1 MKHRSIAL
9 AMALALSLSM
19 MTACGSKEQPSQS
32 DASTPDASIS
42 TPAVSTP
49 DISIPDAS
57 TPDVSTPEE
66 TPAAPEQSEPEMEEV
81 ADLSLNK
88 TDFTLFKAGDSYQL
102 QAIQTHADGK
112 KLLWSSNNEQVA
124 TVSED
129 GTVTAVAPG
138 VATITVSEVSTSSV
152 YLSAS
157 CTVRCKFE
165 ADAPASGSVSTP
177 EQKPEVKPEQAPEQT
192 PEQKPEEKPEQK
204 PEESKPAAPSV
215 DLSAFYNRIITS
227 VSEENRPFM
236 VEYDAEM
243 ANAWYPGLADVELKQ
258 RVMHQAGM
266 TAVPVEL
273 VFVECAN
280 SADVST
286 VKNIFQTRVNNMV
299 NDHFNYPFVV
309 ETWTNEAK
317 VLTKG
322 NYVALIVMPADSGM
336 MDAAAAFN
344 ALF

>member
-66 TPAAPEQSEPEMEEV
+66 TPAAPDQSEPEMEEV

-102 QAIQTHADGK
+102 QAIQTKAEGK
-112 KLLWSSNNEQVA
+112 ELVWTSNNEKIA
-124 TVSED
+124 TVSEN

-138 VATITVSEVSTSSV
+138 NAVITVKAGDLT
-152 YLSAS
+152 AA

-177 EQKPEVKPEQAPEQT
+177 EQKPVQKPEHKPEQAPEQK
-192 PEQKPEEKPEQK
+192 PEQAPEQK

>member
-49 DISIPDAS
+49 DMSIPDAS

-66 TPAAPEQSEPEMEEV
+66 TPTAPDQSEPEMEEI

-102 QAIQTHADGK
+102 QAIQTKANGK
-112 KLLWSSNNEQVA
+112 ELVWSSNNEKIA

-138 VATITVSEVSTSSV
+138 NAVITVNAGDLT
-152 YLSAS
+152 AA

-165 ADAPASGSVSTP
+165 ADAPVSGT
-177 EQKPEVKPEQAPEQT
+177 EQKPAQKPEQAPEQ
-192 PEQKPEEKPEQK
+192 KPVQK
-204 PEESKPAAPSV
+204 PEESKPATPSV
-215 DLSAFYNRIITS
+215 DLSAFYNKIMNSI
-227 VSEENRPFM
+227 SEENRPFM
-236 VEYDAEM
+236 VEYDSEM
-243 ANAWYPGLADVELKQ
+243 ANAWYPGLGDVELKQ

-280 SADVST
+280 SADVT
-286 VKNIFQTRVNNMV
+286 AVKNIFQTRVDNMV

-317 VLTKG
+317 VLAKG

>member
-19 MTACGSKEQPSQS
+19 LPACGSKEQPSQS
-32 DASTPDASIS
+32 DASISAPVVSTPDASIS
-42 TPAVSTP
+42 A
-49 DISIPDAS
+49 PDA
-57 TPDVSTPEE
+57 STPEE
-66 TPAAPEQSEPEMEEV
+66 TPSTPDQSEPEMEEI

-102 QAIQTHADGK
+102 QAIQTQADGK

-165 ADAPASGSVSTP
+165 ADAPASGGVSTP
-177 EQKPEVKPEQAPEQT
+177 EQKPVQKPEQAPQ
-192 PEQKPEEKPEQK
+192 QKPDA
-204 PEESKPAAPSV
+204 STPAAPSV
-215 DLSAFYNRIITS
+215 DLAAFYNQIITS
-227 VSEENRPFM
+227 VPEDNRPFM
-236 VEYDAEM
+236 VEYDTEM
-243 ANAWYPGLADVELKQ
+243 ANAWYPGLTDVELKQ

-273 VFVECAN
+273 IFVECAN
-280 SADVST
+280 SSDVST

-299 NDHFNYPFVV
+299 NDHMNYPFVV
-309 ETWTNEAK
+309 ETWTNEAV
-317 VLTKG
+317 VLAKG

>member
-1 MKHRSIAL
+1 MKHRSMAL

-19 MTACGSKEQPSQS
+19 LTACGSKEQPSQS

-42 TPAVSTP
+42 APAVSTP
-49 DISIPDAS
+49 DASAPDAS
-57 TPDVSTPEE
+57 VPEE
-66 TPAAPEQSEPEMEEV
+66 IPAVSDQGEPEMEEI

-102 QAIQTHADGK
+102 QAIQAQADGK
-112 KLLWSSNNEQVA
+112 KLVWSSNNELIA

-138 VATITVSEVSTSSV
+138 NAVITVKVGDLT
-152 YLSAS
+152 AA

-165 ADAPASGSVSTP
+165 ADAPVSGSVSTP
-177 EQKPEVKPEQAPEQT
+177 AQKPGQVPQ
-192 PEQKPEEKPEQK
+192 QKPEEKPQQAPAQK
-204 PEESKPAAPSV
+204 PEENKPATPSV
-215 DLSAFYNRIITS
+215 DLAAFYNKVITS
-227 VSEENRPFM
+227 VSEDDRPFM
-236 VEYDAEM
+236 VEYDTEM
-243 ANAWYPGLADVELKQ
+243 ANAWYPGLSDVELKQ
-258 RVMHQAGM
+258 RVMYQAGIS
-266 TAVPVEL
+266 AVPVEL
-273 VFVECAN
+273 IFVECADP
-280 SADVST
+280 ADVST

-322 NYVALIVMPADSGM
+322 NYVALIVIPADSGI
-336 MDAAAAFN
+336 MDAASAFN
-344 ALF
+344 DLF

>member
-49 DISIPDAS
+49 DVSIPDAS
-57 TPDVSTPEE
+57 TPDASTPEE
-66 TPAAPEQSEPEMEEV
+66 TPAAPDQSEPEMEEI

-102 QAIQTHADGK
+102 QAIQTKANGK
-112 KLLWSSNNEQVA
+112 ELVWSSNNEKIA

-138 VATITVSEVSTSSV
+138 NAVITVNAGDLT
-152 YLSAS
+152 AA

-165 ADAPASGSVSTP
+165 ADAPVSGT
-177 EQKPEVKPEQAPEQT
+177 EQKPAQKPEQAPEQK
-192 PEQKPEEKPEQK
+192 PEQKPEQAPEQKPVQK
-204 PEESKPAAPSV
+204 PEESKPATPSV
-215 DLSAFYNRIITS
+215 DLSAFYNKIMNSI
-227 VSEENRPFM
+227 SEENRPFM
-236 VEYDAEM
+236 VEYDSEM
-243 ANAWYPGLADVELKQ
+243 ANAWYPGLGDVELKQ

-280 SADVST
+280 SADVAT
-286 VKNIFQTRVNNMV
+286 VKNIFQTRVDNMV

-317 VLTKG
+317 VLAKG

>member
-32 DASTPDASIS
+32 DASTHDASIS

-49 DISIPDAS
+49 DMSIPDAS
-57 TPDVSTPEE
+57 TPNVSTPEE
-66 TPAAPEQSEPEMEEV
+66 TPTAPDQSEPEMEEI

-102 QAIQTHADGK
+102 QAIQTKANGK
-112 KLLWSSNNEQVA
+112 ELVWSSNNEKIA

-138 VATITVSEVSTSSV
+138 NAVITVNAGDLT
-152 YLSAS
+152 AA

-165 ADAPASGSVSTP
+165 ADAPVSGT
-177 EQKPEVKPEQAPEQT
+177 EQKPEQAPEQK
-192 PEQKPEEKPEQK
+192 PEQKPEQAPEQKPVQK
-204 PEESKPAAPSV
+204 PEESKPATPSV
-215 DLSAFYNRIITS
+215 DLSAFYNKIMNSI
-227 VSEENRPFM
+227 SEENRPFM
-236 VEYDAEM
+236 VEYDSEM
-243 ANAWYPGLADVELKQ
+243 ANAWYPGLGDVELKQ

-280 SADVST
+280 SADVT
-286 VKNIFQTRVNNMV
+286 AVKNIFQTRVDNMV

-317 VLTKG
+317 VLAKG